1 MPIDFNF
8 RRKIIQNDHCY
19 TPLTQS
25 PERNE
30 KSQSAKSGKKNVQ
43 NKQTKRELKPTLKAQ
58 QQQLEEDSSDSGE
71 AALDNDEEYEEDQE
85 QSGEEEDVSFSE
97 SDDDNDM
104 DFSVNDR
111 FGKKGKKK
119 RKYRKHKQK
128 NLTFK
133 DILET
138 GDGAALDDEPKKKCK
153 SPKKIQ
159 TAPKPAQATP
169 KPVQM
174 TPKPVQMTPKP
185 TPMTQKLAQ
194 MISKPSTSGKNVSS
208 AAGKNTQ
215 HIIVKRVGQPLPT
228 FKNHSLRKEQAA
240 TTTSQFVPL
249 TISYMKN
256 NNTQLPQQISVQSSA
271 PMKSKQEIEFV
282 ESIVKD
288 LEKSFPETDKKIQPD
303 IIPNIIQMMENNT
316 PPEMIDQSLAT
327 LEHLDSGDGGGI
339 DDLGNA
345 IAAVLGVEAID
356 ELLNHNDL
364 INFDPTQS
372 VSALKMASSDQ
383 QSHTNAVLPEAS
395 TSAHV
400 SVGQFPKILNKQ
412 APAKEPI
419 KVVRNGRV
427 ITLPAI
433 EAPTTRGAKRRA
445 QGDSPN
451 TSMSSPVIE
460 KIAKTE
466 KTPSNKDP
474 DSRNSSR
481 RSSLNKSES
490 GKSSRRQS
498 IVQNAAAPEDELDD
512 LNSDGSWASEDDPDR
527 LWCICKQPHNNRFMI
542 ACDKCE
548 DWFHGKCVNVTKALG
563 KEYELMGKQWLCPTC
578 KIDGSVALKKA
589 DPNKKPLNQQKLT
602 KFFAKSQKESTDE
615 DVARTTCV
623 VCKTAAARDSSIYC
637 SDECIQ
643 NQATRHLDDSTT
655 QQSKPSTSV
664 SKIDSVKRGNVLKDK
679 LGNVSIAEVVV
690 TSCLKGSKQKK
701 ISKKRKIEEN

>member
-43 NKQTKRELKPTLKAQ
+43 SKQVKRELKPTLKAR

-85 QSGEEEDVSFSE
+85 QSGEEDVSFSE

-138 GDGAALDDEPKKKCK
+138 GDGGALDDEPKKKYK
-153 SPKKIQ
+153 SPKKVQ
-159 TAPKPAQATP
+159 ATSKPAQAAP
-169 KPVQM
+169 KPVQI

-185 TPMTQKLAQ
+185 TQMTPKPTQIAPKLAQ
-194 MISKPSTSGKNVSS
+194 MAPKPSTSGKNVSS
-208 AAGKNTQ
+208 ATSKNTQ
-215 HIIVKRVGQPLPT
+215 HIIVKRVAQPLPT
-228 FKNHSLRKEQAA
+228 FKNHSLRKEQAT

-256 NNTQLPQQISVQSSA
+256 SNTQLPQQISVQSSSV
-271 PMKSKQEIEFV
+271 PTKSKQEIEFV

-288 LEKSFPETDKKIQPD
+288 LEKSFPETDKKIQPV
-303 IIPNIIQMMENNT
+303 IIPNIIQMMEHNT

-339 DDLGNA
+339 DDLGHA

-372 VSALKMASSDQ
+372 VSALKMASSLQ
-383 QSHTNAVLPEAS
+383 QSHTNAILPEAT

-400 SVGQFPKILNKQ
+400 PAGQLPKILNKQ

-498 IVQNAAAPEDELDD
+498 IVQSAAAPDDELDD

-542 ACDKCE
+542 CCDKCE

-578 KIDGSVALKKA
+578 KIDGSVALKKS

-623 VCKTAAARDSSIYC
+623 VCKVAAARDSSIYC

-643 NQATRHLDDSTT
+643 NQATKHLDESTA
-655 QQSKPSTSV
+655 QQSKPSASA

-679 LGNVSIAEVVV
+679 QGNVSITEVVV
-690 TSCLKGSKQKK
+690 AARLFKGAA
-701 ISKKRKIEEN
+701 